1 MSPVPHV
8 LVAAPLEDAPR
19 LTEASA
25 HHLRRVLRL
34 EVGSALSVTDG
45 QGRVA
50 TARLT
55 ADGVAL
61 TSPVDA
67 TAAARPELVLV
78 QALAKGRRLDDAVR
92 AACELGVDRIV
103 PVIAERTQG
112 RPSSEERTALVERWR
127 ALARSALEQSRST
140 WLTQVDEVRTVAE
153 LAGPATPQPRAD
165 DVDRPEL
172 RLLAVPHATALSDVL
187 PDRPP
192 DGPGE
197 RSGAA
202 RVSVAVG
209 PEGGWSDAEVALLS
223 AAGWVTVGLGRSVLR
238 TEHAGLVALAAVA
251 ALSGRWRDDG

>member
-8 LVAAPLEDAPR
+8 LIASPLEDAPR

-34 EVGSALSVTDG
+34 EVGAALSVTDG

-61 TSPVDA
+61 TSPVDV
-67 TAAARPELVLV
+67 TAAARPELLLV

-112 RPSSEERTALVERWR
+112 RPSGEERIALVERWR

-140 WLTQVDEVRTVAE
+140 WLTQVDELCTVAE
-153 LAGPATPQPRAD
+153 LADPATPQPGAH
-165 DVDRPEL
+165 DVERSEL
-172 RLLAVPHATALSDVL
+172 RLLAVPHAAALSDVL
-187 PDRPP
+187 
-192 DGPGE
+192 GE

-238 TEHAGLVALAAVA
+238 TEHAGLVALAALA
-251 ALSGRWRDDG
+251 ALTGRWRDGG

>member
-8 LVAAPLEDAPR
+8 LLASPLEDAPR

-45 QGRVA
+45 RGRVA

-67 TAAARPELVLV
+67 TATARPELVLV

-92 AACELGVDRIV
+92 AACELGVERIV

-112 RPSSEERTALVERWR
+112 RPSDVERTALVERWR

-140 WLTQVDEVRTVAE
+140 WLTRVDEVRTVAD
-153 LAGPATPQPRAD
+153 LAGPATSQPGAH
-165 DVDRPEL
+165 DVERSEL
-172 RLLAVPHATALSDVL
+172 RLLAVPHAAALSDVL
-187 PDRPP
+187 PDVL
-192 DGPGE
+192 GE

-238 TEHAGLVALAAVA
+238 TEHAGLVALAALA
-251 ALSGRWRDDG
+251 ALTGRWRDGG